1 VSGEPLPPGWPPQVR
16 PPGSP
21 DWERTALDW
30 LLDLCPPDYRGYAV
44 LRRHPLALARLAAH
58 HVEGGR
64 QACAAALASVRAELA
79 GDLDARTLA
88 EVFDVLDA
96 EQARLLA
103 AARSVRVV
111 DDALRGRKYI
121 PRL

>member
-1 VSGEPLPPGWPPQVR
+1 MRAALPPGWPPQVR
-16 PPGSP
+16 PPGTP
-21 DWERTALDW
+21 DWDRTATEW
-30 LLDLCPPDYRGYAV
+30 LLDLCPPDFRGYPV

-58 HVEGGR
+58 HVEGAR
-64 QACAAALASVRAELA
+64 RACAAALASARTELS
-79 GDLDARTLA
+79 GDLDARTLT
-88 EVFDVLDA
+88 EVLEVLET

-103 AARSVRVV
+103 AGRAVGLV

>member
-1 VSGEPLPPGWPPQVR
+1 VSGALPPGWPPEVR
-16 PPGSP
+16 PPGTP
-21 DWERTALDW
+21 DWERSACEW
-30 LLDLCPPDYRGYAV
+30 LLDLCPADYRGYPV

-58 HVEGGR
+58 HVAGAR
-64 QACAAALASVRAELA
+64 QACATALAAARSELS
-79 GDLDARTLA
+79 GDLDARTLT
-88 EVFDVLDA
+88 EVLEVLDA

-103 AARSVRVV
+103 AGRAVGLV